1 MLKSNISDVFS
12 HKYTKVK
19 INSYDDLPLEK
30 AIAMHNIVILLKFIS
45 NENHNNYFYDM
56 FLEKCLYKSY
66 KNAI

>member
-1 MLKSNISDVFS
+1 
-12 HKYTKVK
+12 
-19 INSYDDLPLEK
+19 
-30 AIAMHNIVILLKFIS
+30 MHNIVILLKFIS